1 MGALSV
7 AVDAWD
13 LLKEIIIIFIT
24 SSIVWP
30 QVNDREGT
38 QLQPSTENWIK
49 DLLSKA
55 LPTRTRPN
63 FPLSQSFPSGG
74 FHMPLIILHQ
84 RADRLKNTI
93 TEN

>member
-74 FHMPLIILHQ
+74 FHKPLIILHQ